1 MYKTVMNISIRYKV
15 GFLFIL
21 YGVINKFEDI
31 KGLVKGLLIDEHTT

>member
-21 YGVINKFEDI
+21 YGVINKFED
-31 KGLVKGLLIDEHTT
+31 VKGLLIDEHTT